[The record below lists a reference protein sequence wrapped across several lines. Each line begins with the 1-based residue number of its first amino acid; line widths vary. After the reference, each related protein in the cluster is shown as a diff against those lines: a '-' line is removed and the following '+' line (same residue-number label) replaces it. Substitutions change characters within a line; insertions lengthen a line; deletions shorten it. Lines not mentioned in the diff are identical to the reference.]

1 MKKIILF
8 GDSLFNGY
16 RNGQD
21 TDAITNGLQK
31 VLGNSVKVEN
41 LSKSGATTV
50 EGLDYIKQIDPQA
63 DLVVLEYGTNDT
75 AAGWGINSER
85 YAKNLDKMVKEIGS
99 NRMIIVGPSYPD
111 PNNKEIMQDYS
122 DESLDRY
129 NAIAKECAQKYHIP
143 FIDLIKVGR
152 KLDNISS
159 YYLADGQH
167 LTDKENAILINTVAP
182 VIKEKIEK

>member
-1 MKKIILF
+1 
-8 GDSLFNGY
+8 
-16 RNGQD
+16 
-21 TDAITNGLQK
+21 
-31 VLGNSVKVEN
+31 
-41 LSKSGATTV
+41 
-50 EGLDYIKQIDPQA
+50 
-63 DLVVLEYGTNDT
+63 
-75 AAGWGINSER
+75 
-85 YAKNLDKMVKEIGS
+85 
-99 NRMIIVGPSYPD
+99 
-111 PNNKEIMQDYS
+111 MQDYS

-167 LTDKENAILINTVAP
+167 LTDKGNAILINTVAP

>member
-21 TDAITNGLQK
+21 TDAITSGLQK
-31 VLGNSVKVEN
+31 TLGNSVKVEN

-143 FIDLIKVGR
+143 FINLIKVGR
-152 KLDNISS
+152 KLGNISS

-167 LTDKENAILINTVAP
+167 LTDKGNAILINTVAP
-182 VIKEKIEK
+182 VIKEKIER